1 MNKETGEHNLEN
13 VFQRVQD
20 EMSRI
25 LFTETGKASDTT
37 RVQTPERT
45 SSLRKHVVF
54 KKQETNANIL
64 HEEDFSKNDQ
74 FIKQRK

>member
-54 KKQETNANIL
+54 KKQKTNANIL